1 MTRLAE
7 PRPKCCS
14 SHTNGHFDSAL
25 PSWSLMT
32 MIAIIVMILK
42 KIMTPAELSV
52 LFRSKLSNFSG
63 EMAQLSIASLP
74 RSVSSLKPERV
85 TQYSPR
91 YLLLIRCQIRFVGR
105 FFRLS
110 ISHTGWAWRYIGCA
124 PLLQHSGSH
133 TATPTYKTA
142 SLKRLDAFLSPLIQH
157 TIMLCGNAQQ
167 CFADLVL
174 YKAHCWVDKQILK
187 IIENNWHSTMRIAQ
201 CKMNCIVPSAQ
212 YI

>member
-42 KIMTPAELSV
+42 KVITLAELCV
-52 LFRSKLSNFSG
+52 LFHSKLSKFFAKMG
-63 EMAQLSIASLP
+63 QLSTASLP

-110 ISHTGWAWRYIGCA
+110 I
-124 PLLQHSGSH
+124 PLWV
-133 TATPTYKTA
+133 
-142 SLKRLDAFLSPLIQH
+142 SLKIHRLRAIAPAFRFAQRHHHHH
-157 TIMLCGNAQQ
+157 THFQTG
-167 CFADLVL
+167 
-174 YKAHCWVDKQILK
+174 KLK
-187 IIENNWHSTMRIAQ
+187 T
-201 CKMNCIVPSAQ
+201 P
-212 YI
+212 